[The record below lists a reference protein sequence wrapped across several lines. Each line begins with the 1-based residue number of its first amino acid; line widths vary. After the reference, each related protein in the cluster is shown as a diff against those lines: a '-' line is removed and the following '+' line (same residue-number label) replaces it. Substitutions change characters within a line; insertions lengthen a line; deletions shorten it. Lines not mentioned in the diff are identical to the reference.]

1 MIMNL
6 HNILSVK
13 FSSKYCLLWYLLSLT
28 YPFFTQVI
36 QPGHQLLWEI
46 SGNGLKKK
54 SYLFGSLH
62 SNDRRVFNFSD
73 STYIVLQKT
82 ETVVLETDLFSLF
95 GDWDTRQDPVK
106 ILFDNKGK
114 LYTGNDKPTKTIYGD
129 ENGMPQFM
137 DAFFQEYCYNSG
149 KKFFALEKVKD
160 QLKMMSDW
168 GQTQIDG
175 VRLDPMAMSQEKL
188 IEFYQKGDIASLERM
203 MKANLSLNPG
213 MYDEIIIARNQTMV
227 KGLDSLVRLQSV
239 FCAVGAGHLAG
250 ELGMINLLRSR
261 GYKLRPVQ
269 AAFSENPVQAKVD
282 IKTSRSYT
290 FFHEPSGLVA
300 VFPGKPLEM
309 RIWDG
314 HPFLIYR
321 EMGQGNTYSIEILPA
336 DSSLSLADQAVIYIA
351 SPDGTF
357 FEQRILDDGTEI
369 CEGIGDTYPEGP
381 HWIRLIQSDR
391 YLIIM
396 KAFGGNKFMNSNRPF
411 SFFGRIGFE

>member
-1 MIMNL
+1 
-6 HNILSVK
+6 
-13 FSSKYCLLWYLLSLT
+13 
-28 YPFFTQVI
+28 
-36 QPGHQLLWEI
+36 
-46 SGNGLKKK
+46 
-54 SYLFGSLH
+54 
-62 SNDRRVFNFSD
+62 
-73 STYIVLQKT
+73 
-82 ETVVLETDLFSLF
+82 
-95 GDWDTRQDPVK
+95 
-106 ILFDNKGK
+106 
-114 LYTGNDKPTKTIYGD
+114 
-129 ENGMPQFM
+129 
-137 DAFFQEYCYNSG
+137 
-149 KKFFALEKVKD
+149 
-160 QLKMMSDW
+160 
-168 GQTQIDG
+168 
-175 VRLDPMAMSQEKL
+175 
-188 IEFYQKGDIASLERM
+188 M

-213 MYDEIIIARNQTMV
+213 MYDEIIIARNETMV
-227 KGLDSLVRLQSV
+227 KGLDSLIRSQTV

-250 ELGMINLLRSR
+250 DLGMINVLRSR

-269 AAFSENPVQAKVD
+269 AVFSEKPVQAKTE

-290 FFHEPSGLVA
+290 YFHESSGVVA

-336 DSSLSLADQAVIYIA
+336 DSSLSLADQAAIYIA

-369 CEGIGDTYPEGP
+369 CEGIGDTYPEGL

-391 YLIIM
+391 YLVIM